1 MIKYHNIADLV
12 SKFTIPGLTISIF
25 LVYVNLINSQAFEIF
40 PFCLSIMLLGILPVI
55 ATLIGSRKAGECGG
69 VHIASRS
76 GRTLPYII
84 SLVGSLL
91 CLVILLLTEDS
102 GVYVF
107 IAGSFVVS
115 TIVLLLVN
123 FLTKVSVH
131 MCAVSAAAGLC
142 LCLVGAWSI
151 PFLILMGL
159 VFWSRLSLGKHT
171 WQQLVLGMIIGFVTP
186 VCIWF
191 IL

>member
-25 LVYVNLINSQAFEIF
+25 LVYVNLINSQAFEIL

-55 ATLIGSRKAGECGG
+55 ATLIGSRKAGEGGG